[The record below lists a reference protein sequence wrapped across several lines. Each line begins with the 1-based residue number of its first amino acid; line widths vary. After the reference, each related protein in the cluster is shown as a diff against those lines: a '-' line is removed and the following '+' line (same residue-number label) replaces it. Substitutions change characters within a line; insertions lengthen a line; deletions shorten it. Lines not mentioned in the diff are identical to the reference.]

1 MSNRKQ
7 GKGFL
12 LGALAGSIAGS
23 VAALLLAPKAGKELR
38 HDISEGAHKVREQA
52 ASTASQVGETTGRI
66 AKQARDQAVQ
76 FADKTKL
83 TVTGLRLRI
92 TGSEETKLAGIH
104 SDLDEKAAE
113 IHDADAVGT
122 GSAADLQQDDSERL
136 ALPNLDATA
145 ETTSRQ
151 AGALEEQVPVGS
163 GRHN

>member
-38 HDISEGAHKVREQA
+38 HDISEGAHKVKEQA
-52 ASTASQVGETTGRI
+52 VSAAGQVGDRAGRV
-66 AKQARDQAVQ
+66 AKQAREQAVQ

-92 TGSEETKLAGIH
+92 TGSEETKLEEVL
-104 SDLDEKAAE
+104 SDGRSEEAAAE
-113 IHDADAVGT
+113 KREQGDFRADHDQLELPDINAAAREEGSSKSAFEPDGKAEGQQETVG
-122 GSAADLQQDDSERL
+122 
-136 ALPNLDATA
+136 
-145 ETTSRQ
+145 
-151 AGALEEQVPVGS
+151 AGRNA
-163 GRHN
+163 